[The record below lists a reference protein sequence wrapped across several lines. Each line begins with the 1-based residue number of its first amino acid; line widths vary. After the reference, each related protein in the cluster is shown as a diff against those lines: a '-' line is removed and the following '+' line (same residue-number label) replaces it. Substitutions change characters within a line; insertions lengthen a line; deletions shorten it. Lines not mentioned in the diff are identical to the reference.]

1 MKPTFIITSAINC
14 EVGAYAPELRILQTH
29 ETINTIQKQFGAD
42 ALIVLVDGGKEIK
55 SGTALY
61 DQMEQLKTR
70 CNVNLILGD
79 NPQIKHLQDNWF
91 SKVPSKHEMG
101 GTTGLTKTVAE
112 LTLMSI
118 ILNAIKN
125 EAGLKPI
132 LDTDRIFKIS
142 GRYQLSPFFDKNV
155 YDNNTS
161 YVFKQRDASWM
172 TDAKEAIGTEF
183 GYASRLWSFPTSKL
197 DEVID
202 KFTDMLADCAKI
214 SNTHYVDI
222 EHLLFKHFNDA
233 DPVELD
239 HTHLMGTIGPNGIVI
254 YD

>member
-14 EVGAYAPELRILQTH
+14 DVGAYAPELRVLQTH

-42 ALIVLVDGGKEIK
+42 ALIVLVDGGKEINP
-55 SGTALY
+55 GTALH
-61 DQMEQLKTR
+61 DQLEQLKAR

-125 EAGLKPI
+125 EEGLKPI

-142 GRYQLSPFFDKNV
+142 GRYQLSPFFDKSV
-155 YDNNTS
+155 YDNNNS

-172 TDAKEAIGTEF
+172 TDAKETIGTEF

-202 KFTDMLADCAKI
+202 KFTDMLTDCAKI